1 MLYLV
6 QSSESNKSQ
15 CESCLSA
22 QAHCTDRVSYAWPGL
37 TLQPTPWLP
46 SPTRYDP
53 IPVLSP
59 PLFHLR
65 LHRFLQHCT
74 PSRII
79 SHVPFDNNSSQYNAI
94 QYNTA
99 AVAGFKKMRLLD
111 LSNCKIDS
119 WHQILTLRDL
129 PDLAELILDSNP
141 LPSVLQ
147 CPADEKEGCVS
158 FPSLQRLSLS
168 CTKLSAWSD
177 IDHLAT
183 YRTCAFMRL
192 SQVPL
197 FMGKGA
203 SEVRPLIIGRMPS
216 LVFFNGSAISP
227 RERTDAEKSY
237 LRSIIFAIDDA
248 QASGMHC
255 FSSLLLCALL
265 WSYLTSLDL
274 ASLNQHGWT
283 CTCYELSTARYWC
296 SALLRR
302 MCSLIYTIWNDMIW
316 YDMIW

>member
-1 MLYLV
+1 M
-6 QSSESNKSQ
+6 
-15 CESCLSA
+15 
-22 QAHCTDRVSYAWPGL
+22 
-37 TLQPTPWLP
+37 
-46 SPTRYDP
+46 
-53 IPVLSP
+53 
-59 PLFHLR
+59 
-65 LHRFLQHCT
+65 
-74 PSRII
+74 
-79 SHVPFDNNSSQYNAI
+79 
-94 QYNTA
+94 
-99 AVAGFKKMRLLD
+99 AGFKKTRLLD

-147 CPADEKEGCVS
+147 CPADDKVGCVS

-248 QASGMHC
+248 QTSGMHC
-255 FSSLLLCALL
+255 FSYLLFSCLL
-265 WSYLTSLDL
+265 NCDL
-274 ASLNQHGWT
+274 QD
-283 CTCYELSTARYWC
+283 
-296 SALLRR
+296 SA
-302 MCSLIYTIWNDMIW
+302 
-316 YDMIW
+316 